1 MTNMYCKLIDFGNFY
16 AFSVWDWDD
25 LLFLY
30 TGSEARVKIKARE
43 LGYNLTNTLKDMKE
57 ESL

>member
-1 MTNMYCKLIDFGNFY
+1 MHCKLIDFGNFY

-30 TGSEARVKIKARE
+30 TGSEERIKRKALE
-43 LGYNLTNTLKDMKE
+43 LGYNLTNRFKE
-57 ESL
+57 VNVC

>member
-1 MTNMYCKLIDFGNFY
+1 MYCRLIDFGNFY
-16 AFSVWDWDD
+16 AFSVWDWDN

-30 TGSEARVKIKARE
+30 TGSEARIKAKARE
-43 LGYNLTNTLKDMKE
+43 LGYNLTNRFKDMKE